1 MIQEVID
8 NLISLEENLK
18 SQRDSINNYT
28 QGLARAKFKEI
39 LEEIGVDFD
48 VDKLTFIK
56 GYRDKSIIIELKQD
70 NYYRNLKME
79 VSSNTDGNWVNFYL
93 TVNNHVS
100 LKDNDFYDQVNFQL
114 MCLQI
119 QKQFYLDHKM
129 LTNKFDELVNCFN
142 SNKNLE
148 TKIEVVQHLLK
159 NAQQSLDLIKVNN
172 VFDTGKCK
180 AEYDRYVKSFG
191 SKEKYASEIH
201 FTKNQSGTYTASLLD
216 SNGNVVSNSTRASSH
231 VISEIVCKLLE
242 LRTVIYI

>member
-48 VDKLTFIK
+48 VDKLVLIK

-100 LKDNDFYDQVNFQL
+100 LKDNDFFDQVNFQL

-129 LTNKFDELVNCFN
+129 LTDKFDELVFN
-142 SNKNLE
+142 
-148 TKIEVVQHLLK
+148 KI
-159 NAQQSLDLIKVNN
+159 
-172 VFDTGKCK
+172 
-180 AEYDRYVKSFG
+180 
-191 SKEKYASEIH
+191 
-201 FTKNQSGTYTASLLD
+201 
-216 SNGNVVSNSTRASSH
+216 SNGYFDDVQLICSHGYKISRLFEREKTRRR
-231 VISEIVCKLLE
+231 CQN
-242 LRTVIYI
+242 TCF